1 MADGLQMMLYY
12 NIYPAARRSPLL
24 VVQPPART
32 GDVVAISL
40 SGLCLAHCL
49 ALPLAAGFL
58 PLLGAW
64 AEAEWVHW
72 IFVAIAAPVSIWTLT
87 RARSQNGLSAATMG
101 LTTLG
106 ISFLVAGAAGY
117 PAHEW
122 ETGLTVSGGL
132 ALAGAHLIN
141 WRRQA
146 HQH

>member
-1 MADGLQMMLYY
+1 M
-12 NIYPAARRSPLL
+12 
-24 VVQPPART
+24 VVQIPART
-32 GDVVAISL
+32 GDAIAISL

-72 IFVAIAAPVSIWTLT
+72 IFVTIAAPVSVWALT
-87 RARSQNGLSAATMG
+87 RVRSQRGFSAPAMGLATLGLS
-101 LTTLG
+101 L
-106 ISFLVAGAAGY
+106 LVAGAAGY

-122 ETGLTVSGGL
+122 ETGLTVSGGF
-132 ALAGAHLIN
+132 ALAGAHFIN
-141 WRRQA
+141 WRRQT